1 MRLPIALLAT
11 ACITSLCHA
20 QSFPTTLVTTPNAVV
35 CKDPESL
42 ADGIAAQE
50 KKNQRALRKAGC
62 RLLRPGMQV
71 SVEYAQ
77 RVGRENYHLI
87 RISWRRGPSS
97 WGYSYDFK

>member
-11 ACITSLCHA
+11 ACFTSLGHA
-20 QSFPTTLVTTPNAVV
+20 QTFPSTLVTTSKAVV

-42 ADGIAAQE
+42 PEGIVAQE

-62 RLLRPGMQV
+62 RLLRVGMQV
-71 SVEYAQ
+71 GVEYAQ
-77 RVGRENYHLI
+77 RVGNENYHLI
-87 RISWRRGPSS
+87 RINWRRGPSL